1 MLVPLWLV
9 LAAAAPVAA
18 DPTPVGAAPAASA
31 LDFAASR
38 AGASLNG
45 RWHVIVDPYENGFY
59 DYRQQPRAHGYFD
72 DAPPRDKSDLVEYDF
87 ARSPTLEV
95 PGDWNTQRPEL
106 LYYEG
111 TVWYERRFDWT
122 PAPAQGAKA
131 KATTTTTATTMTAAA
146 DRPAT
151 PARVFLQFGAA
162 AQRAVVWLNGQRLG
176 EHEGGFTPFAFEVTG
191 RLRARDNS
199 VVVKVD
205 NTRRAE
211 AIPTVN
217 TDWWNYGGLT
227 RDVRLVETPPVFVR
241 RARIQ
246 LAPSDSGRIAAVIV
260 LDGARAAQRITV
272 EIPEANIRQSTETD
286 AAGQASFSFPARL
299 APWSPESPRLYDVV
313 VSTGADR
320 VHDAIGFRTIAA
332 RGADLL
338 LNGRPIFLR
347 GVALHEEALGRG
359 GRATTR
365 ADAEALLGLAR
376 ELGCNFVRLAHYP
389 HNDEMT
395 RAADRLG
402 LLVWSEIPVYW
413 TIAWTNPATL
423 GNARQQ
429 LAEMI
434 ARDQDR
440 ASVILWSVA
449 NETPIDGART
459 RFLRRLVDDAHA
471 ADPTRLVTAALEHHY
486 VAAPKSTSTSTPA
499 PSSDATVMIDDPLG
513 ASLDV
518 IGLNEYVG
526 WYDGLP
532 DKCDH
537 LIWRTSYNKP
547 LVVSEFGADAK
558 AGLHGDELTRF
569 TEEYQAS
576 VYRHQLAMLQAIPTL
591 RGISPWILVDFRSP
605 RRPLPGVQDG
615 WNRKGLVA
623 NDGTRKQAFSIL
635 RAAYRARAAA
645 ETRE

>member
-1 MLVPLWLV
+1 MWVAPLWIGL
-9 LAAAAPVAA
+9 LSAAATTTAAPV
-18 DPTPVGAAPAASA
+18 PAATA

-38 AGASLNG
+38 DGASLNG
-45 RWHVIVDPYENGFY
+45 RWHVIVDPYENGYY
-59 DYRQQPRAHGYFD
+59 DYRQTPRAHGYFD
-72 DAPPRDKSDLVEYDF
+72 DAPPASKSDLVEYDF
-87 ARSPTLEV
+87 ARSPELNV
-95 PGDWNTQRPEL
+95 PGDWNTQRPDL

-111 TVWYERRFDWT
+111 TIWYERRFDW
-122 PAPAQGAKA
+122 APKHGDGAS
-131 KATTTTTATTMTAAA
+131 
-146 DRPAT
+146 
-151 PARVFLQFGAA
+151 RVFLQFGAA
-162 AQRAVVWLNGQRLG
+162 AQRAIVWLNGQRLG

-191 RLRARDNS
+191 RLRPRGNS
-199 VVVKVD
+199 LVVKVD
-205 NTRRAE
+205 NTRRVE
-211 AIPTVN
+211 AVPTVN

-227 RDVRLVETPPVFVR
+227 RDVRLLEVPPVFVR
-241 RARIQ
+241 SARVQ
-246 LAPSDSGRIAAVIV
+246 LDPRDAGRVAAVV
-260 LDGARAAQRITV
+260 ALDGARGPQEVTV
-272 EIPEANIRQSTETD
+272 EIPEAHARASATSD
-286 AAGQASFSFPARL
+286 GAGRAVFSFAAPV
-299 APWSPESPRLYDVV
+299 APWSPESPRIYDVTIRAG
-313 VSTGADR
+313 SDR
-320 VHDAIGFRTIAA
+320 VQDRIGFRTIAV
-332 RGADLL
+332 RGPDLL

-347 GVALHEEALGRG
+347 GIALHEEALVRG

-423 GNARQQ
+423 ANARQQ

-434 ARDQDR
+434 ARDQNR

-449 NETPIDGART
+449 NETPITEART

-486 VAAPKSTSTSTPA
+486 AEGGDGGTRSA
-499 PSSDATVMIDDPLG
+499 ATVVIDDPLG
-513 ASLDV
+513 AALDV
-518 IGLNEYVG
+518 LGLNEYVG

-532 DKCDH
+532 EKCDR
-537 LIWRTSYNKP
+537 LTWRTAYEKP
-547 LVVSEFGADAK
+547 LVISELGADAK

-576 VYRHQLAMLQAIPTL
+576 FYRHQLAMLRSIPTL
-591 RGISPWILVDFRSP
+591 RGMSPWILVDFRSP

-623 NDGTRKQAFSIL
+623 DDGTKKQAFWIL
-635 RAAYRARAAA
+635 RDAYRARAAGNPPSGA
-645 ETRE
+645 R

>member
-1 MLVPLWLV
+1 MWIAPLWIGL
-9 LAAAAPVAA
+9 LSAAAAAPV
-18 DPTPVGAAPAASA
+18 TPAPAATA

-38 AGASLNG
+38 DGASLNG
-45 RWHVIVDPYENGFY
+45 RWHVIVDPYENGYY
-59 DYRQQPRAHGYFD
+59 DYRQAPRAHGYFE
-72 DAPPRDKSDLVEYDF
+72 DAPPSSKSDLVEYDF
-87 ARSPTLEV
+87 AKSPELNV
-95 PGDWNTQRPEL
+95 PGDWNTQRREL

-111 TVWYERRFDWT
+111 TIWYERRFDC
-122 PAPAQGAKA
+122 APKQ
-131 KATTTTTATTMTAAA
+131 
-146 DRPAT
+146 DN
-151 PARVFLQFGAA
+151 ARVFLQFGAA

-191 RLRARDNS
+191 RLRPRGNS
-199 VVVKVD
+199 LVVKVD
-205 NTRRAE
+205 NTRRVE

-227 RDVRLVETPPVFVR
+227 REVRLVEAPAVFVR
-241 RARIQ
+241 SARVQ
-246 LAPSDSGRIAAVIV
+246 LDPRDPGRVTALVE
-260 LDGARAAQRITV
+260 LDGARGPLEVTV
-272 EIPEANIRQSTETD
+272 EIPEAHARASATTD
-286 AAGQASFSFPARL
+286 GAGRAVFSFA
-299 APWSPESPRLYDVV
+299 APVALWSPESPRLYDV
-313 VSTGADR
+313 TIRAGGDR
-320 VHDAIGFRTIAA
+320 VQDRVGFRTIAV

-347 GVALHEEALGRG
+347 GIALHEEALVRG

-389 HNDEMT
+389 HSQEMT

-413 TIAWTNPATL
+413 TIAWTNAATL
-423 GNARQQ
+423 ANARQQ

-434 ARDQDR
+434 ARDQNR

-449 NETPIDGART
+449 NETPINDART
-459 RFLRRLVDDAHA
+459 RFLHRLVDDAHA

-486 VAAPKSTSTSTPA
+486 QGP
-499 PSSDATVMIDDPLG
+499 ATVVVDDPLG
-513 ASLDV
+513 AALDV
-518 IGLNEYVG
+518 LGLNEYVG

-532 DKCDH
+532 EKCDR
-537 LIWRTSYNKP
+537 LSWRTAYDKP
-547 LVVSEFGADAK
+547 LVVSELGADAK

-576 VYRHQLAMLQAIPTL
+576 FYRHQLAMLQSIPTL
-591 RGISPWILVDFRSP
+591 RGMSPWILVDFRSP

-623 NDGTRKQAFSIL
+623 NDGTKKQAFWIL
-635 RAAYRARAAA
+635 REAYRARANAA
-645 ETRE
+645 RAASPVSGAR

>member
-1 MLVPLWLV
+1 MMGAMWV
-9 LAAAAPVAA
+9 APVWIAA
-18 DPTPVGAAPAASA
+18 LSSTVAAAPAAAATPATAAAPAATA

-38 AGASLNG
+38 DGASLNG
-45 RWHVIVDPYENGFY
+45 RWHTIVDPYENGFY

-72 DAPPRDKSDLVEYDF
+72 DAPPANKSDLVEYDF
-87 ARSPTLEV
+87 ARSPELDV

-111 TVWYERRFDWT
+111 TIWYERRFDWT
-122 PAPAQGAKA
+122 PKHPGSGG
-131 KATTTTTATTMTAAA
+131 
-146 DRPAT
+146 
-151 PARVFLQFGAA
+151 RVFLQFGAA
-162 AQRAVVWLNGQRLG
+162 AQRAIVWLNGHRLG

-191 RLRARDNS
+191 SLRARGNS
-199 VVVKVD
+199 LVVKVD
-205 NTRRAE
+205 NTRRVE

-227 RDVRLVETPPVFVR
+227 RDVRLIETPHVFIR
-241 RARIQ
+241 TARVQ
-246 LAPSDSGRIAAVIV
+246 LDPRDPGRVKATVE
-260 LDGARAAQRITV
+260 LDVTV
-272 EIPEANIRQSTETD
+272 WPQEVDIEIPELGIR
-286 AAGQASFSFPARL
+286 AAGAADRSGHAELWFAARL
-299 APWSPESPRLYDVV
+299 ALWSPESPKLYDVV
-313 VSTGADR
+313 IRAGGDR
-320 VHDAIGFRTIAA
+320 VHDSIGFRTIAV

-338 LNGRPIFLR
+338 LNGAPIFLR
-347 GVALHEEALGRG
+347 GVAMHEEALGRG

-413 TIAWTNPATL
+413 TIAWTNAGTL
-423 GNARQQ
+423 ANARRQ

-434 ARDQDR
+434 TRDQNR

-449 NETPIDGART
+449 NETPITEPRT
-459 RFLRRLVDDAHA
+459 RFLRRLVDDAHL

-486 VAAPKSTSTSTPA
+486 APGTDGSGA
-499 PSSDATVMIDDPLG
+499 ATVIVDDPLG
-513 ASLDV
+513 MALDV

-532 DKCDH
+532 EKCDR
-537 LIWRTSYNKP
+537 LTWRSAYQKP
-547 LVVSEFGADAK
+547 LVVSELGADAK

-576 VYRHQLAMLQAIPTL
+576 FYRHQLAMLQSIATL
-591 RGISPWILVDFRSP
+591 RGMSPWILVDFRSP

-615 WNRKGLVA
+615 WNRKGLCA
-623 NDGTRKQAFSIL
+623 NDGTKKQAFWIV
-635 RAAYRARAAA
+635 RDAYRAR
-645 ETRE
+645 ERRYSQGLPSP